1 MSAPAPAPSPSGAPP
16 EPPPPPPPPME
27 FFCYECQ
34 ATVTLPVPVAPSWRL
49 LCPLCRSDYLEE
61 NTSPSSPPPPPPLL
75 SSGSDLSYDPD
86 DPDNLAD
93 DMDMDPYQAHAYL
106 SSIVHHHRL
115 YDDSPAELAA
125 AAAAAAA
132 VLREHEQ
139 LALHHQPVPGGGE
152 PPAPP
157 ASIAALPTVPV
168 AEPAAVCAICK
179 EDLPLASEAR
189 RLPCAH
195 LYHSGCIVTWL
206 ELHNSC
212 PVCRFRIPG
221 EDAPAAEQ
229 GPPPTRI
236 TIRFTTTARRRVRV
250 RVPNAA
256 APVSASPTQLA
267 QAFTGDGAAGPAN
280 SGETV
285 SSEWPPQP
293 ETDTVMS
300 EARES
305 EVDGFFD

>member
-1 MSAPAPAPSPSGAPP
+1 MSAPAPAPSPPAGAPP
-16 EPPPPPPPPME
+16 EPPPPHPPPLE

-61 NTSPSSPPPPPPLL
+61 NASPSSPPPPPPPLL
-75 SSGSDLSYDPD
+75 SSGSDFDFD
-86 DPDNLAD
+86 DPDNLDD

-125 AAAAAAA
+125 AAAAADA
-132 VLREHEQ
+132 VLQQHELAPQ
-139 LALHHQPVPGGGE
+139 LVPGGGE

-195 LYHSGCIVTWL
+195 LYHSCCIVTWL
-206 ELHNSC
+206 QLHNSC

-221 EDAPAAEQ
+221 DAPPPDQ

-236 TIRFTTTARRRVRV
+236 TIRFTTAARRRARGA
-250 RVPNAA
+250 NA
-256 APVSASPTQLA
+256 APVAASPTQLA
-267 QAFTGDGAAGPAN
+267 QAVTGDGAAGPAN

-293 ETDTVMS
+293 ESDTVMS
-300 EARES
+300 EAREA
-305 EVDGFFD
+305 EVDAFFD